1 MSSASVLEMS
11 ATIDSEEHPLP
22 CGLCHAF
29 HSVTEK
35 VLCEL
40 IFSSL
45 ALDHELP
52 PNFMPGEAIYVL
64 VSDLSNAA
72 SMESNLDHLVRWM
85 NSIYSS
91 KDTCT
96 ENVSSSAH
104 PQVILV
110 GTHADK
116 VVGDPLKPLNVI
128 LDRFRGEGFL
138 PHIVD
143 EMFIVDN
150 TFVGQTQEDVNISR
164 LRQQIVSLASTLPL
178 KKQVIPLQWLKV
190 EKVLH
195 CLAIDGFKCL
205 TLQQF
210 KRLVKGICHFELEED
225 SHELL
230 HFLCA
235 RDTVQYFNTQFESDS
250 LVSLDPQWS
259 IYLLSILSGKEGAV
273 NTTR

>member
-11 ATIDSEEHPLP
+11 ATIDSEEHPLL
-22 CGLCHAF
+22 CGICHAF
-29 HSVTEK
+29 HPVTEK
-35 VLCEL
+35 VLCE
-40 IFSSL
+40 FSSL

-96 ENVSSSAH
+96 ENVSSPSH

-143 EMFIVDN
+143 EMFIVDT

-164 LRQQIVSLASTLPL
+164 LRQQIISLAATLPL
-178 KKQVIPLQWLKV
+178 KKQEIPLQWLKV

-195 CLAIDGFKCL
+195 FLAIAGFKCL
-205 TLQQF
+205 SIRQF

-230 HFLCA
+230 HFLCD
-235 RDTVQYFNTQFESDS
+235 RDAVQYFTTQLESDG

-259 IYLLSILSGKEGAV
+259 IHLLSILSGKEGAV
-273 NTTR
+273 KTTR

>member
-11 ATIDSEEHPLP
+11 ATIDSEELPLR
-22 CGLCHAF
+22 CGFFHSF

-35 VLCEL
+35 VLCE
-40 IFSSL
+40 FSSL

-85 NSIYSS
+85 NLISSS

-96 ENVSSSAH
+96 ETISSPGH

-150 TFVGQTQEDVNISR
+150 TCVGQTQEDVNISR
-164 LRQQIVSLASTLPL
+164 LRQTIISLAPTLLL
-178 KKQVIPLQWLKV
+178 KKQEIPLQWLKV

-195 CLAIDGFKCL
+195 CLAIERFKCL
-205 TLQQF
+205 TLKQF
-210 KRLVKGICHFELEED
+210 KRLVKRICHFELEED
-225 SHELL
+225 SDELL
-230 HFLCA
+230 HFLCDC
-235 RDTVQYFNTQFESDS
+235 DTVQYFTTQFESDD